1 MRVQHRGLAHARGAP
16 GGRESV
22 EFFEYCTQVAE
33 RGKVDA
39 VFFADTPGLV
49 MNEVQTTP
57 MTTPM
62 EPFILMTALARA
74 TERIGLIGT
83 ASTTYNDPYNLAH
96 RIASLDLISRGRA
109 GWNAVTTGG
118 GLPARNFS
126 HTEHPDHDARYARA
140 AEFIDVVLGLWR
152 GWEPGYHLGDKA
164 TGTFHDMGKIHELD
178 HVGEHFQ
185 VLGPLN
191 VPPSPQQHA
200 VLVESG
206 ASEPG
211 RAMAARCAEVIFAS
225 QYDIDEAI
233 AFRTDIRRRM
243 TANGRDPDAIKIMP
257 GIVPVIGSTE
267 AEAKAHWRQIGELI
281 PIEPALRFVA
291 SRFQV
296 DPADLDLDA
305 PLRPE
310 LLPDA
315 SQIRGSRTQY
325 EKVVAMAIRD
335 DLTVR
340 ELIWTIGGRFGHPV
354 VPVTPEQLADR
365 MEEWL
370 RRGAADGFNVMP
382 DALPTGLEAFV
393 DQVVPVLQDRG
404 LFRKEYTGTTLREYF
419 GLPSPI
425 VGGSVSAV

>member
-1 MRVQHRGLAHARGAP
+1 MRAADAAAGAGDNGDLAVVGEVGHDWSFLGSRRAEAIPALTDEQASLCVAKSRHIVIAMARSAEQAGVTADGEMRCIIGFLGCGFSTGAWRMP
-16 GGRESV
+16 GVHPAAVESV

-267 AEAKAHWRQIGELI
+267 AEAKARWRQIGELI

-340 ELIWTIGGRFGHPV
+340 ELI
-354 VPVTPEQLADR
+354 
-365 MEEWL
+365 
-370 RRGAADGFNVMP
+370 
-382 DALPTGLEAFV
+382 
-393 DQVVPVLQDRG
+393 
-404 LFRKEYTGTTLREYF
+404 
-419 GLPSPI
+419 
-425 VGGSVSAV
+425 